1 MRTLKR
7 RHLVAA
13 MLAAAAC
20 SGAQGREPAPTAAAD
35 LIMIGGQVKT
45 PTGWAEA
52 IAVDDGVIVAVG
64 DTQAVNARRGP
75 KTRVINLH
83 GATLLPG
90 LHDVHVHPLFA
101 GITERQCKIPQG
113 STLAATQA
121 QVGACAAHA
130 ATGEWIVGGQWDAP
144 ALGSPPNRRAL
155 DEAAPNH
162 PVLID
167 DTSGH
172 SSWANSKAL
181 TASGITRSTPD
192 PAGGFIERDAAGE
205 PSGILRE
212 SAIELVRQHVPKPTA
227 QTLRSALEWSLQK
240 MLSFGITS
248 FTEAAIG
255 FVAGSD
261 ADLTAYAAVAKAGIL
276 KQRTTLCLTWSPGN
290 AEAERVIAMR
300 NVYARSGISTN
311 CVKIFLDGV
320 PTDGHTAAM
329 LEPYQGT
336 VEGRDDEA
344 SRKGMLFVNQDVLNA
359 AVTRFDRMGL
369 TVKFHAAG
377 DAAVRAGLNAIEAA
391 RKANGFSGLMHN
403 PGHCT
408 FVAKEDMARARAL
421 GATFE
426 VSPYLWGPSPINDA
440 ISAAVGDELIRRV
453 WPVREMLDAGALV
466 VPGSDWSVVP
476 SVNPWIGVETL
487 VTREMAGGS
496 AKSFGKAE
504 AITLDEALDLF
515 TVNAARQERMADKV
529 GRIEVGMLADVIV
542 VEPNPYRVSITRVH
556 DIHVNMT
563 FIGGKKVFDAASAPS
578 ARAPRGG

>member
-1 MRTLKR
+1 
-7 RHLVAA
+7 
-13 MLAAAAC
+13 MLAASAWA
-20 SGAQGREPAPTAAAD
+20 GAQAREPAPAAAD
-35 LIMIGGQVKT
+35 LIMLGGQVKT

-52 IAVDDGVIVAVG
+52 VAVRDGVIVAVG
-64 DTQAVNARRGP
+64 DAAAAKGRRGP
-75 KTRVINLH
+75 KTQVVNLH
-83 GATLLPG
+83 GATVLPG

-121 QVGACAAHA
+121 RVKTCAAHA
-130 ATGEWIVGGQWDAP
+130 AAGEWIVGGQWDAP
-144 ALGSPPNRRAL
+144 ALGSAPNRRAL
-155 DEAAPNH
+155 DAAAPSH

-172 SSWANSKAL
+172 SSWANSRAL
-181 TASGITRSTPD
+181 LASGITRGTPD

-205 PSGILRE
+205 PTGILRE

-261 ADLTAYAAVAKAGIL
+261 ADLDTYAAVAKAGIL

-290 AEAERVIAMR
+290 EEAERVIAMR
-300 NVYARSGISTN
+300 NVYARNGISPT

-344 SRKGMLFVNQDVLNA
+344 SRKGLLFVDQEVLNA

-408 FVAKEDMARARAL
+408 FVAKDDIARARAL

-440 ISAAVGDELIRRV
+440 ITAAVGDELIRRV

-476 SVNPWIGVETL
+476 SVSPWIGVETL
-487 VTREMAGGS
+487 VTREMPGGS
-496 AKSFGKAE
+496 AKSFGKGE
-504 AITLDEALDLF
+504 AISLAEALDLF
-515 TVNAARQERMADKV
+515 TVNAAAQERMADKV

-542 VEPNPYRVSITRVH
+542 VEPNPYKVAITRVH
-556 DIHVNMT
+556 DTHVNMT
-563 FIGGKKVFDAASAPS
+563 FIGGKKVFDAAA
-578 ARAPRGG
+578 APRAREGG